1 MSDSQETSANQDGAV
16 KTGALAMS
24 TPALAAD
31 LLIGAEAIA
40 KALNWKTTTGGWN
53 RRRVYHLA
61 EKGKWPFHKVPG
73 LGIVCRK
80 TTLDS
85 YFQTLDERFFR
96 ALDGNAAQS

>member
-1 MSDSQETSANQDGAV
+1 MSDSQEMSAKQEGVLKA
-16 KTGALAMS
+16 GALAMS
-24 TPALAAD
+24 TPNLAAD

-85 YFQTLDERFFR
+85 YFQSLDERFFR
-96 ALDGNAAQS
+96 ALDDTTAQT